1 MLDIKFI
8 RENRDLVSQSIK
20 NRALKI
26 DIDVLIKV
34 DDGRRAALAEFEEL
48 AAKRNQANDAI
59 GVLLKEKKD
68 AKAKISSMKEIS
80 RRIGELEAQI
90 KDRET
95 ELNKLLLNI
104 PNVPHASLP
113 IGDAT
118 QNKIVRSW
126 GSLRKFDFKPL
137 SHIELC
143 QNLDIVDFNRATKIT
158 GSNFILFKGWGA
170 KLERALINFMLD
182 LHTDKHGYTEILPPF
197 LVNRASMLG
206 TGQLPKLEED
216 MYKLKDDDLFLI
228 PTAEVPVTN
237 IFRDEILD
245 EEKLPI
251 YYTAYTACFRREA
264 GSYGKDTKG
273 LNRVHE
279 FDKVEMVKFVKPE
292 DSYEELEKLVAN
304 AEEVLQLLELP
315 YRVAVLATQ
324 DLSFSASKCYDL
336 EAYASGADKWLEVSS
351 CSNFESFQARRA
363 NIRFRRKESK
373 KVEFVHTLNGS
384 GIALPR
390 TMIAILENYQ
400 QEDGSV
406 LIPKVLQPYLNGQKR
421 IP

>member
-26 DIDVLIKV
+26 DIDTLIKV

-406 LIPKVLQPYLNGQKR
+406 LIPKILQPYLNGQKR